1 MKKPL
6 TLADQRLLA
15 FVVVMGRK
23 EITTKLGHLNSPSY

>member
-15 FVVVMGRK
+15 FLVVMGRVTR
-23 EITTKLGHLNSPSY
+23 ITTKKP